1 MVTTMSRAGTDSY
14 TSMVVDA
21 IQDKIGGRV
30 LTCPVSLDSDWEVQE
45 YRGVLLATNQ
55 SNDLQ
60 PLSEMNVSFPLAVL
74 VCETCGYSMM
84 FNLFSLGLA
93 DELGLPKV

>member
-1 MVTTMSRAGTDSY
+1 MAATMSKTKTDSY

-30 LTCPVSLDSDWEVQE
+30 LTCPVSLDSEWEVQE
-45 YRGVLLATNQ
+45 YRGVLLATKQ
-55 SNDLQ
+55 SDDLQ
-60 PLSEMNVSFPLAVL
+60 PLTEMNVSFPLAVL

-84 FNLFSLGLA
+84 FNLFSLGVA